1 MKCINSGV
9 FVLPIIIGTTHKY
22 FYLIGLKALMGKYC
36 QPIRL
41 EVYPKTFRT
50 LKNFTQ
56 TLEEYEPL

>member
-22 FYLIGLKALMGKYC
+22 VYLIGIKAFMGKYD
-36 QPIRL
+36 QTIRL

-50 LKNFTQ
+50 L
-56 TLEEYEPL
+56 EE